1 MATKNQN
8 QVSEIEQFVKDHIS
22 SVPRLWKNRFD
33 SLTIEE
39 KVEHIKRWEQNQKN
53 IAESRERQ
61 KVEYKVRGL
70 FELKKPSPEEAM
82 NVIEFCKSYINSCK
96 ANEIA
101 RLDEEIQK
109 LTEMKSKLENN

>member
-8 QVSEIEQFVKDHIS
+8 QVSEMEQFVTDHIA

-33 SLTIEE
+33 GLSIEE
-39 KVEHIKRWEQNQKN
+39 KVAHIQRWEQNQKN

-61 KVEYKVRGL
+61 KLEYKVKAL
-70 FELKKPSPEEAM
+70 FEQKKPTPEETL